1 MNESVGTMNVGES
14 VDEYEWARSGRP
26 LASLPVPAVAPEGFE
41 VRLWEGFGGSI
52 HELADA
58 MEVFGPSEA
67 ARVLLS
73 CIGFVEEGLR
83 GRRGTEGLLG
93 RLRLLRGAVVAGGT
107 AVRLEGAGWMMECGN
122 WDRAF
127 WERLGR

>member
-1 MNESVGTMNVGES
+1 MNQSVGTMNVGEFAS
-14 VDEYEWARSGRP
+14 EYEWARRP
-26 LASLPVPAVAPEGFE
+26 LAPLPVPAVAPDGFE
-41 VRLWEGFGGSI
+41 VRRWEGFGGSI

-58 MEVFGPSEA
+58 MEIWGPSEA

-73 CIGFVEEGLR
+73 CIGFVEGRVAGMEGAEGLR
-83 GRRGTEGLLG
+83 E

-107 AVRLEGAGWMMECGN
+107 AVRLEGAGWMMDSGR